1 MGTDELT
8 ARVVGA
14 EDLGRCVVCDG
25 VSALVVW
32 RENGYEGRAC
42 RCGTVYASP
51 PPPLGAVDPTVDG
64 HPDSYYAVPAR
75 RRVRWIQRYRPRGR
89 VLDIGCG
96 EGHFLAAAQAAGY
109 DVAGIEPHPGRARR
123 AEARLGAP
131 VECALFES
139 CRPGEAEFDIVYH
152 CDLLSHFADPIAA
165 LRKMGGFLRPDGVL
179 AFEVGLLGGIA
190 PWWYTMIGTIGYPQ
204 HRWLYSVRSLRR
216 LLARADLELA
226 HTAHFGLAPGTL
238 FVAGVRSLA
247 RRYRRLR
254 AAPQRPGP
262 PAAAARVS
270 VTRFVDRT
278 ESFWRYTV
286 GRLSPRVGPATLFA
300 IARLRQSTRAHRH
313 HVSVVSAPHL
323 GAPQRRG
330 G

>member
-1 MGTDELT
+1 MGTGER
-8 ARVVGA
+8 AAWVVGA
-14 EDLGRCVVCDG
+14 DDPGRCVVCDR

-42 RCGTVYASP
+42 RCGTVYATPTP
-51 PPPLGAVDPTVDG
+51 PPGAVDPTVDG
-64 HPDSYYAVPAR
+64 HPDSYYALPAR

-89 VLDIGCG
+89 VLDVGCG

-123 AEARLGAP
+123 AAARLGAP
-131 VECALFES
+131 VECALLES
-139 CRPGEAEFDIVYH
+139 CRPGKAEFDIVYH

-165 LRKMGGFLRPDGVL
+165 LRKMRGFLGPDGVL

-190 PWWYTMIGTIGYPQ
+190 PWWYTTIGTLGYPQ
-204 HRWLYSVRSLRR
+204 HRWLYSARSLRR

-226 HTAHFGLAPGTL
+226 RTAHFGLAPGTL
-238 FVAGVRSLA
+238 FLAGVRSLA

-254 AAPQRPGP
+254 GATQRPGP
-262 PAAAARVS
+262 PAAAARSS

-286 GRLSPRVGPATLFA
+286 GRLAPRVGPATLFA
-300 IARLRQSTRAHRH
+300 IARPRQGAMRH
-313 HVSVVSAPHL
+313 GHDVSVLSAPE
-323 GAPQRRG
+323 RRG
-330 G
+330 